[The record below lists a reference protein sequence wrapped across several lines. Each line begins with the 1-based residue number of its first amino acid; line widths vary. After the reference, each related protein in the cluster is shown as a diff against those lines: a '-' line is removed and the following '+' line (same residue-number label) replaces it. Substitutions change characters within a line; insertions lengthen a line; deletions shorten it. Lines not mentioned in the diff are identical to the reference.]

1 MRHQVPWERSFPLS
15 LRWRL
20 PGARRTRRDAIAAL
34 RRQRVVM
41 HLLQQRL
48 DLVELAFDRLDA
60 LGHADELGA
69 ARQIHRQQ
77 IFLHQLAELPLRARG
92 NAAGLVHH
100 LREFRRC
107 HRLVGEGIESLLH
120 LAHHRLPDHG
130 RVVAL
135 VGHSALPPHQ
145 FRALAAL
152 PLVCTIRHR
161 CRGSVNRAA
170 APASKAFCAASNRGI
185 EVPDRDTSR
194 GLPVT
199 MLAHQPPQIAHANGI
214 DICYEI
220 FGDANAEPLLLIMGL
235 GAQMIHWD
243 DEFCRQL
250 AARGFRVIR
259 FDNRDI
265 GKSGRLSGGKRL
277 TPLELLKL
285 RFLKIPVAAPYQ
297 LLDMAKDTTG
307 LMDVL
312 GIKSAHLVGAS
323 MGGMIAQEIAIS
335 FPQRVRSLT
344 SIMSTT
350 GNPKIPPP
358 TREAS
363 AMLMAPP
370 PATKEEYFERFAKT
384 WKVLRV
390 GSFPEDEALD
400 RSRAERTFERG
411 LNPAGVGRQLR
422 AILAS
427 GSRKQR
433 LASVTASTLV
443 IHGTVDPL
451 VRPEGG
457 KDTAASIPGAKLLMI
472 EGMGH
477 ALPIPMW
484 PEIID
489 AIDKHAHGATAQAA

>member
-1 MRHQVPWERSFPLS
+1 
-15 LRWRL
+15 
-20 PGARRTRRDAIAAL
+20 
-34 RRQRVVM
+34 
-41 HLLQQRL
+41 
-48 DLVELAFDRLDA
+48 
-60 LGHADELGA
+60 
-69 ARQIHRQQ
+69 
-77 IFLHQLAELPLRARG
+77 
-92 NAAGLVHH
+92 
-100 LREFRRC
+100 
-107 HRLVGEGIESLLH
+107 
-120 LAHHRLPDHG
+120 
-130 RVVAL
+130 
-135 VGHSALPPHQ
+135 
-145 FRALAAL
+145 
-152 PLVCTIRHR
+152 
-161 CRGSVNRAA
+161 VN
-170 APASKAFCAASNRGI
+170 PQ
-185 EVPDRDTSR
+185 
-194 GLPVT
+194 
-199 MLAHQPPQIAHANGI
+199 AHQPPQIIRANSI
-214 DICYEI
+214 DLCYEI

-265 GKSGRLSGGKRL
+265 GKSGKMTGGKRL
-277 TPLELLKL
+277 TAIELLKL
-285 RFLKIPVAAPYQ
+285 RFLKIPVAAPYN
-297 LLDMAKDTTG
+297 LLDMARDTVG

-335 FPQRVRSLT
+335 FPKAVRSLT

-350 GNPKIPPP
+350 GNPKVPPP

-370 PATKEEYFERFAKT
+370 PKTKEEYFERFAKT
-384 WKVLRV
+384 WKILRV

-427 GSRKQR
+427 GSRKER
-433 LASVTASTLV
+433 LRQVKAPTLV

-457 KDTAASIPGAKLLMI
+457 KDTAASIPSAKLLMI

-484 PEIID
+484 PQIID
-489 AIDKHAHGATAQAA
+489 AIDKHAHGAAAKAA

>member
-1 MRHQVPWERSFPLS
+1 MTP
-15 LRWRL
+15 
-20 PGARRTRRDAIAAL
+20 
-34 RRQRVVM
+34 
-41 HLLQQRL
+41 
-48 DLVELAFDRLDA
+48 
-60 LGHADELGA
+60 
-69 ARQIHRQQ
+69 
-77 IFLHQLAELPLRARG
+77 
-92 NAAGLVHH
+92 
-100 LREFRRC
+100 
-107 HRLVGEGIESLLH
+107 
-120 LAHHRLPDHG
+120 
-130 RVVAL
+130 
-135 VGHSALPPHQ
+135 
-145 FRALAAL
+145 
-152 PLVCTIRHR
+152 
-161 CRGSVNRAA
+161 
-170 APASKAFCAASNRGI
+170 
-185 EVPDRDTSR
+185 
-194 GLPVT
+194 
-199 MLAHQPPQIAHANGI
+199 AHQPPQIAHANGI

-220 FGDANAEPLLLIMGL
+220 FGDAGAEPLLLIMGL

-265 GKSGRLSGGKRL
+265 GKYCRLTGGKRL

-285 RFLKIPVAAPYQ
+285 RFLKIPVAATYK
-297 LLDMAKDTTG
+297 LIDMARDTVG

-323 MGGMIAQEIAIS
+323 MGGMIAQEVAIS
-335 FPQRVRSLT
+335 FPARVRSLT

-350 GNPKIPPP
+350 GNPKVPPP
-358 TREAS
+358 TREAA

-390 GSFPEDEALD
+390 GSFPEDEAQD
-400 RSRAERTFERG
+400 RARAERTYERG

-422 AILAS
+422 AVLAS
-427 GSRKQR
+427 GSRKER
-433 LASVTASTLV
+433 LSAVKAPTLV

-457 KDTAASIPGAKLLMI
+457 KDTAASVPGAKLLMI

-484 PEIID
+484 PQIID
-489 AIDKHAHGATAQAA
+489 AIDQHAHGAAAKAA

>member
-1 MRHQVPWERSFPLS
+1 M
-15 LRWRL
+15 
-20 PGARRTRRDAIAAL
+20 
-34 RRQRVVM
+34 
-41 HLLQQRL
+41 
-48 DLVELAFDRLDA
+48 
-60 LGHADELGA
+60 
-69 ARQIHRQQ
+69 
-77 IFLHQLAELPLRARG
+77 
-92 NAAGLVHH
+92 NA
-100 LREFRRC
+100 
-107 HRLVGEGIESLLH
+107 
-120 LAHHRLPDHG
+120 
-130 RVVAL
+130 
-135 VGHSALPPHQ
+135 
-145 FRALAAL
+145 
-152 PLVCTIRHR
+152 
-161 CRGSVNRAA
+161 
-170 APASKAFCAASNRGI
+170 
-185 EVPDRDTSR
+185 
-194 GLPVT
+194 
-199 MLAHQPPQIAHANGI
+199 LAHQPPQIAHANGI
-214 DICYEI
+214 ELCYEI
-220 FGDANAEPLLLIMGL
+220 FGDPSAEPLLLIMGL

-265 GKSGRLSGGKRL
+265 GKSSKMTGGKRL
-277 TPLELLKL
+277 SPVELLKL
-285 RFLKIPVAAPYQ
+285 RFLKIPVAAPYK
-297 LLDMAKDTTG
+297 LIDMARDTVG

-323 MGGMIAQEIAIS
+323 MGGMIAQEVAIS

-350 GNPKIPPP
+350 GDPKVPPP
-358 TREAS
+358 SREAA

-370 PATKEEYFERFAKT
+370 PTSREEYFERFAKT

-400 RSRAERTFERG
+400 PARAARTYERG

-427 GSRKQR
+427 GSRKER
-433 LASVTASTLV
+433 LHAVTAPTLV

-457 KDTAASIPGAKLLMI
+457 KDTAASISGAKLLMI

-484 PEIID
+484 PQIIG
-489 AIDKHAHGATAQAA
+489 AIAGHAQGAAKKAA